1 MSETGY
7 LIAFISVA
15 AIATFATRIIPFL
28 FFERHTE
35 HPLIKHLG
43 RYLPAAVMALL
54 ATVFLQRSGDWSATV
69 PGLDAI
75 LAGAL
80 VVIGDIDPAYPLA
93 KPAHVHG
100 NYQLR
105 DLPALVARYGVTAW
119 FIPSIWPETFSFTT
133 HEALA
138 TGMPVYSYDIG
149 AQGEALSRAVK
160 AGAEGAVLPLGS
172 AQATGAAIL
181 ADLKRLGYGG

>member
-1 MSETGY
+1 MYESNY
-7 LIAFISVA
+7 LAAFIAVT

-54 ATVFLQRSGDWSATV
+54 ATVYLQRSGDWSATV

-80 VVIGDIDPAYPLA
+80 VVI
-93 KPAHVHG
+93 VHLWRR
-100 NYQLR
+100 N
-105 DLPALVARYGVTAW
+105 ALL
-119 FIPSIWPETFSFTT
+119 SI
-133 HEALA
+133 A
-138 TGMPVYSYDIG
+138 TGTATYMLIRQTGVLDAG
-149 AQGEALSRAVK
+149 FLS
-160 AGAEGAVLPLGS
+160 
-172 AQATGAAIL
+172 
-181 ADLKRLGYGG
+181 